1 MPDIIL
7 KLPNRDTMDKKV
19 GVIKAVRAL
28 TGLGLKEAKT
38 IADGLCEGS
47 TQEISVMNNPEA
59 NREHFEVF
67 RANGITIENKSELQ
81 ANVYVRD
88 VRNLTVRALKN
99 GDYSVAQEV
108 IELLKKLDP
117 NGV

>member
-1 MPDIIL
+1 MCTKIS
-7 KLPNRDTMDKKV
+7 
-19 GVIKAVRAL
+19 VIKAVRAL
-28 TGLGLKEAKT
+28 TGFGLKEAKA

-47 TQEISVMNNPEA
+47 TQEISVMNNPEF

-67 RANGITIENKSELQ
+67 RSNGITFDNCKLQ

-88 VRNLTVRALKN
+88 IRNLTVRALKN